1 MAKKSK
7 PPVVKSDDHARQAD
21 AEKTMHL
28 RALRDAV
35 AAKVWKRRPPPRRG
49 FEAIPSMG

>member
-28 RALRDAV
+28 RALRDARCGEGLEATP
-35 AAKVWKRRPPPRRG
+35 AA
-49 FEAIPSMG
+49 A